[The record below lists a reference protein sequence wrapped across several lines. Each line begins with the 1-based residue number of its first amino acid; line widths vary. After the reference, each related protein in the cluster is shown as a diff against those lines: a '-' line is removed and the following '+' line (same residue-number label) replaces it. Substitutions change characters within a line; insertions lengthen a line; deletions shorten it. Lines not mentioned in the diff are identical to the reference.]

1 MEETMNIVDIK
12 SELDNLTT
20 KLLNEHMKL
29 ETMYLQE
36 KKVNTEHMTNI
47 NSKNTSICETLQS
60 KVDRIHALEKEIN
73 GYKSR
78 EEEFNHTID
87 NLKQQ
92 IKILEETNDER
103 NKFDIIRGQAK
114 EISAK
119 DKEIERLTKAIVRLK
134 ELNDVKQNISLEV
147 SETKDIVGW
156 SPTSNH
162 NSSPIVEVGPPL
174 TKPDTGI
181 DDDDD
186 DDDDDDEGED
196 LFVISYRKKKYY
208 RDNDNK
214 VYSIE
219 DNEEAGSCIGNWVK
233 QDNGKFKLV
242 KS

>member
-1 MEETMNIVDIK
+1 MNIVDFK

-20 KLLNEHMKL
+20 QLLNEHMKL
-29 ETMYLQE
+29 ETMYLRE
-36 KKVNTEHMTNI
+36 RKVNTEHITTI

-60 KVDRIHALEKEIN
+60 KVDRINALEKEVI

-78 EEEFNHTID
+78 EEELNNNID

-92 IKILEETNDER
+92 IKLLQEETEEI

-119 DKEIERLTKAIVRLK
+119 DKEIERLTKTIVRMK
-134 ELNDVKQNISLEV
+134 ELSDVKQNISLEV

-162 NSSPIVEVGPPL
+162 TPSPIEPVLSEL
-174 TKPDTGI
+174 HLSEAST
-181 DDDDD
+181 DDNDNENDDND
-186 DDDDDDEGED
+186 DNDD
-196 LFVISYRKKKYY
+196 LFVISYRKKRYY

-219 DNEEAGSCIGNWVK
+219 DNEEAGPCIGNWVK
-233 QDNGKFKLV
+233 QNNGKSKLV

>member
-1 MEETMNIVDIK
+1 MNIVDIK

-20 KLLNEHMKL
+20 RLLNEHMKL

-87 NLKQQ
+87 NLTQQ

-119 DKEIERLTKAIVRLK
+119 DKEIERLTKAIVRMK

-147 SETKDIVGW
+147 SETKDMVGW

-162 NSSPIVEVGPPL
+162 NPSPIEKVEVEPPL

-181 DDDDD
+181 ENEDEDEGEDD
-186 DDDDDDEGED
+186 GED

-219 DNEEAGSCIGNWVK
+219 DNEEAGPCIGDWVK